1 MSGPTSTD
9 LPTGTITF
17 LLTDIERSTAL
28 WEAHGEDMARA
39 VERHEEI
46 IKSATEARGGIV
58 VRSKG
63 EGDSCFCVFTTA
75 SGALAAALQAQLELV
90 SKSWPGPQ
98 IAVRMALHTG
108 AAELRE
114 GQYYGTVINR
124 CARLR
129 GIGHGGQTL
138 LSSTTQGLVRESVP
152 SPVTLKDLGA
162 HRLPDLAQPERVYQ
176 LCHPELP
183 AKFPALASL
192 DAYPNNLPMQLT
204 RFVGRERE
212 LADLTELLATNRLV
226 TITGP
231 GGCGKTR
238 LSLQIGADILG
249 DFPDGVWLV
258 NLAAIS
264 DGALVAAEV
273 ASSLGLREEPNRALL
288 DTIVDYL
295 RVRRVLLLL
304 DNCEHVLR
312 AAAELVVPL
321 LALCRNL
328 RIIATS
334 RQALTIEGEMARL
347 LDPLSVPADNKLSVD
362 ELLSYEGVQ
371 LLSDRAALAR
381 TGFTV
386 TEQNADAV
394 ATICRRLDGIP
405 LAIELAAA
413 RLGSL
418 GPGELARRLD
428 DRFRLLAG
436 GRRGGP
442 PRHQTLDAA
451 VDWSYELCDDDE
463 RLLFRRLAVFVGG
476 FTLEAV
482 ENICE
487 YEGLEP
493 GDVAGLLSRLVD
505 RSLVYADTDEA
516 AVTYRMLQ
524 TIRSFAL
531 ARLEG
536 SGEGISLQSRHLDWF
551 LSLAVQADEHLLG
564 AGRERWV
571 TALDA
576 HHDDIRAALSWAL
589 SADPVRALRL
599 AGALGSFWDRR
610 GHWTEGRRWLE
621 AALAVA
627 PDGDPHLP
635 RALGRAGNLA
645 FQQGDYEV
653 ARGLLARSLALSR
666 ESGDDEGAAMALSRS
681 ADLEIAAGDLA
692 AGREAFDEALE
703 IGGPLGDRRPAGLVI
718 NLALA
723 AQALG
728 HPLVQ
733 DLYRDALAL
742 SRYQRNTGGIAAAL
756 VGLGTLAQARGDL
769 REARTMHEDA
779 LVLFR
784 ELNDRYGIAT
794 TLTSLASI
802 VRADGDRAAAAEL
815 LSEALPIHRE
825 LGDRRGASRAL
836 VRLGLDALSRG
847 ELDAASTAL
856 HEALGVSRELEDVP
870 GIVGTLTYLAR
881 VASRNGDRAKSAAML
896 TEALDW
902 CRRNPFH
909 RSTATCLEEV
919 AGRVSGNSPDR
930 AARLFGAAEAIR
942 ESVGAREPRSDQAA
956 YDRSVS
962 SLRGSL
968 GEDGFATSWDEGRAM
983 SPEEAIAF
991 AREGSLGR

>member
-264 DGALVAAEV
+264 DGPLVAAEV

-418 GPGELARRLD
+418 GAGELARRLD
-428 DRFRLLAG
+428 DRFRLLSE

-451 VDWSYELCDDDE
+451 VDWSYELCDDAE
-463 RLLFRRLAVFVGG
+463 RLLFRRLAVFVGR
-476 FTLEAV
+476 FTLQAV
-482 ENICE
+482 ENICAHQ
-487 YEGLEP
+487 GLER
-493 GDVAGLLSRLVD
+493 GDAAVLLSRLVE
-505 RSLVYADTDEA
+505 RSLVYADTDQA

-531 ARLEG
+531 AKLES
-536 SGEGISLQSRHLDWF
+536 SGEESSLRSRHFNSF
-551 LSLAVQADEHLLG
+551 LSLAEQSEENLLG
-564 AGRERWV
+564 ADQEKWLV
-571 TALDA
+571 LLES
-576 HHDDIRAALSWAL
+576 HHDDIRAALSWSLA
-589 SADPVRALRL
+589 ADPSRAIRL
-599 AGALGSFWDRR
+599 AGALGIFWDAR

-627 PDGDPHLP
+627 PEGDPRLP
-635 RALGRAGNLA
+635 KALTRSGNLA
-645 FQQGDYEV
+645 YEQGDYAT
-653 ARGLLARSLALSR
+653 ARSLLGRSLALGR
-666 ESGDDEGAAMALSRS
+666 EAGDDPGVAHALSLL
-681 ADLEIAAGDLA
+681 ADLEIAAGNPDA
-692 AGREAFDEALE
+692 AREPFDEALE
-703 IGGPLGDRRPAGLVI
+703 LSARLGKPRPVGLMI
-718 NLALA
+718 NLAMA

-728 HPLVQ
+728 HPDVE
-733 DLYRDALAL
+733 DLYREALTQ
-742 SRYQRNTGGIAAAL
+742 SRHRGHKRGTAGAL
-756 VGLGTLAQARGDL
+756 VGLGTIARGRGDL
-769 REARTMHEDA
+769 GAARQMHEEA

-784 ELNDRYGIAT
+784 ELDDAYGTAETLASLAAILRSSGDREGASTLMRDALPLYRELGDRRGTAT
-794 TLTSLASI
+794 TLIRLGVEAS
-802 VRADGDRAAAAEL
+802 ATGEGAAAEL
-815 LSEALPIHRE
+815 LSEALEICR
-825 LGDRRGASRAL
+825 D
-836 VRLGLDALSRG
+836 
-847 ELDAASTAL
+847 
-856 HEALGVSRELEDVP
+856 LEDVQ
-870 GIVGTLTYLAR
+870 GIIASLTYLAR
-881 VASRNGDRAKSAAML
+881 LSRSAGEDRRAAVL
-896 TEALDW
+896 LYEAIEW
-902 CRRNPFH
+902 CRRLPMH
-909 RSTATCLEEV
+909 RVAATCLEEM
-919 AGRVSGNSPDR
+919 AGLLAETESRR
-930 AARLFGAAEAIR
+930 AATLFGAAAALREAV
-942 ESVGAREPRSDQAA
+942 SATGPRSGQEGYERDLSSVRAA
-956 YDRSVS
+956 LGDRCV
-962 SLRGSL
+962 
-968 GEDGFATSWDEGRAM
+968 AAWDEGRAM